1 MSENKLIIKFLGINQ
16 KMIIRL
22 NVILKSIIR
31 IKLLKHCMC
40 CVLEDL
46 YKLLNHKRKLTLF
59 FLKKSILKLFYLGV
73 HHSIIGRNFDLNSW

>member
-59 FLKKSILKLFYLGV
+59 FF
-73 HHSIIGRNFDLNSW
+73 